1 MAIQRTCPWI
11 DASWGGSGA
20 KPERYVLRAE
30 TDALYFGITPIGEG
44 IERVADPALAWIFHT
59 HQRAVTAARQ
69 IAAVYGQPVDVVK
82 LP

>member
-1 MAIQRTCPWI
+1 MAMHRACPWI

-30 TDALYFGITPIGEG
+30 TDALYYGITPSSDG
-44 IERVADPALAWIFHT
+44 IERVEDPARAWIFHT
-59 HQRAVTAARQ
+59 HQRAVNAARQ

-82 LP
+82 LS